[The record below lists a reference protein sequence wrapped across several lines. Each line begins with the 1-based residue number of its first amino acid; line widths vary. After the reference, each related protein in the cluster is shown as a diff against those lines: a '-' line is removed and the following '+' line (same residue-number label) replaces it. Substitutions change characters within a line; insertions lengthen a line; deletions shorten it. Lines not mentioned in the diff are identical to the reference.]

1 MKQTVFMKQ
10 LAEYF
15 ENFLPE
21 VRHCSPNTISAYA
34 DSFAV
39 LFRFFD
45 ESVGKAHYRIRYS
58 DLTPQMFD
66 EYILWMKNELHYSP
80 ASQKQRISA
89 VTAFLKYASRRDVS
103 AVTAL
108 NAASSAQTPK
118 VPEVLFPYFS
128 VEEMKILLHL
138 PDGTGKYGLRDQALL
153 CVLYDSAARAQEM
166 CDLCVGDLLTG
177 SPARLRLHGKG
188 SKIREVPISRNTEQ
202 ILRHYLSEQDPNFQ
216 KNRET
221 PLFFSQ
227 RNDRMTTACVR
238 NLVQKYVDRGREEHP
253 ELFTQEKYSPHSFR
267 HSKAIHMLD
276 AGVPLIY
283 IRNFLGHESVN
294 TTERYARVS
303 QSAVNRVLEDHSAVT
318 SFPAKNEVDRHSGN
332 LEKLPHFLTNIRR

>member
-1 MKQTVFMKQ
+1 MKQ

-15 ENFLPE
+15 ETFLPE

-45 ESVGKAHYRIRYS
+45 EFMGKAHYRIRYS

-66 EYILWMKNELHYSP
+66 EYILWLKNELHYSP

-89 VTAFLKYASRRDVS
+89 VTAFLKYASRREVS
-103 AVTAL
+103 AITAL
-108 NAASSAQTPK
+108 NAAASAQTPK

-128 VEEMKILLHL
+128 LEEMKILLHL
-138 PDGTGKYGLRDQALL
+138 PDGIGKYGLRDQALL
-153 CVLYDSAARAQEM
+153 CVLYDSAARAQEI
-166 CDLCVGDLLTG
+166 CELCVGDFLPG
-177 SPARLRLHGKG
+177 SIARLRLHGKG
-188 SKIREVPISRNTEQ
+188 SKVREVPISKNTEQ
-202 ILRHYLSEQDPNFQ
+202 ILKHYLSVQEPEFKQ
-216 KNRET
+216 NRDT

-238 NLVQKYVDRGREEHP
+238 NLVQKYVAQGRKCHP
-253 ELFTQEKYSPHSFR
+253 DLFAQDKYSPHSFR

-303 QSAVNRVLEDHSAVT
+303 QSAVNRVLEEHSIA
-318 SFPAKNEVDRHSGN
+318 SAFPEKNESEYHSGKST
-332 LEKLPHFLTNIRR
+332 KLPSFLTYKRR